1 MEGTTCARDTAVL
14 NLNKRGKD
22 ILGFFTPFYGLKYS
36 VDGFLMPRHVL
47 ILEDSRTQAII
58 ISKMFQKAGYE
69 STCVVTAE
77 EAVTQLKSRPFD
89 LLVLD
94 VFIESRNTLDDLQAY
109 RDLAGD
115 VPIAI
120 MTAGQIDNPEAGA
133 AALNKA
139 RRARVDFLLP
149 KPFYFDDVKQI
160 CEDVDAFWARSQA
173 TEAVAS

>member
-1 MEGTTCARDTAVL
+1 
-14 NLNKRGKD
+14 
-22 ILGFFTPFYGLKYS
+22 
-36 VDGFLMPRHVL
+36 MPRHVL

-69 STCVVTAE
+69 ATCVTDAE
-77 EAVTQLKSRPFD
+77 AAVTQLKAQPFD

-94 VFIESRNTLDDLQAY
+94 VFIESHNTLDDLEAY

-139 RRARVDFLLP
+139 RRARVNFLLP

-160 CEDVDAFWARSQA
+160 CEDVDAHWNRTS
-173 TEAVAS
+173 AVAAAS

>member
-1 MEGTTCARDTAVL
+1 M
-14 NLNKRGKD
+14 
-22 ILGFFTPFYGLKYS
+22 S
-36 VDGFLMPRHVL
+36 RHVL

-69 STCVVTAE
+69 TTCVVDAN
-77 EAVTQLKSRPFD
+77 EAQDQMKTRPFD

-94 VFIESRNTLDDLQAY
+94 VFIESRNTLDDLDAY
-109 RDLAGD
+109 RDMAGET
-115 VPIAI
+115 PIAI

-139 RRARVDFLLP
+139 RRARVNFLLP

-160 CEDVDAFWARSQA
+160 CEDVESHWSRVNTQ
-173 TEAVAS
+173 AVAAAS